1 MAEITTTPPVILRTS
16 YRSTLITPASL
27 NSPGDKRPTSIDSS
41 IEAAEKWAGL
51 VLGGVVEKE
60 EREKTY
66 VRVVVIEER
75 VLREIRLG

>member
-1 MAEITTTPPVILRTS
+1 MNDRPVILRPS

-27 NSPGDKRPTSIDSS
+27 NSPGDKRSTSIDSS
-41 IEAAEKWAGL
+41 ITAVEKWAGL
-51 VLGGVVEKE
+51 VLDGLGEKE
-60 EREKTY
+60 REGAY